1 MERQK
6 YNKLILD
13 ELNRLVEANPKLKFH
28 QLLFCCNLL
37 HTTTNPKTGVSWLDD
52 PFYMES
58 EDAWKHLKNSKIYKK
73 LYN

>member
-13 ELNRLVEANPKLKFH
+13 ELNRLVESNPDLRFH
-28 QLLFCCNLL
+28 QLLFCCDLL
-37 HTTTNPKTGVSWLDD
+37 HTTTNLKTGESWLDD

-58 EDAWKHLKNSKIYKK
+58 EDAWMHLQNSKIDKK